1 MADQDPNDIRKWL
14 SPKNNTTTPK
24 RRRRVMSTSSSD
36 NERHGPGPN
45 SATQQTPSRSAAL
58 PNAGAT
64 NNAQPPP
71 SHIAGNGTVATSA
84 NAVDVIELSSSD
96 DSMYIYRRDAQA
108 GGGAAVTSPRPA
120 AAGGGAAITSPRPA
134 AEQRKSSSKGNRPR
148 RNTKRCGTQIRKSQK
163 FTAEAQEVSTD
174 HDSRSESCDESE
186 TNAQDLYHEAI
197 MGVRNANHARCQL
210 RSKTINCPV
219 CAKFATFLQHFM

>member
-1 MADQDPNDIRKWL
+1 MADDDPSDIRKWL

-36 NERHGPGPN
+36 NERSYS
-45 SATQQTPSRSAAL
+45 SAQQTPSRSAAL

-64 NNAQPPP
+64 NNVQPPP
-71 SHIAGNGTVATSA
+71 PPIAGNGTVATST

-96 DSMYIYRRDAQA
+96 DSMYIHRRDAQA

-120 AAGGGAAITSPRPA
+120 AAGGGAAIISPRPV
-134 AEQRKSSSKGNRPR
+134 AEQRKSSSKGNQPR
-148 RNTKRCGTQIRKSQK
+148 RNTKRERTRCGTQSRKSQK
-163 FTAEAQEVSTD
+163 FTAEAEEVSTD
-174 HDSRSESCDESE
+174 HDSESQSCDESE